1 VREWLGRR
9 VHVVVDR
16 PLGSRHPDD
25 PQAVYELNYGYVPGT
40 IAGDGEPID
49 VYVIDAD
56 QPLSECDAE
65 VIAIICRRDDVEDK
79 LVVRLGDRPWTAD
92 EIAQRTWFQERWFDV
107 EVEMP
112 AARDDLG

>member
-49 VYVIDAD
+49 VYVIDSD
-56 QPLSECDAE
+56 QPLAECDAE
-65 VIAIICRRDDVEDK
+65 VIAILRRRDDDEDK
-79 LVVRLGDRPWTAD
+79 LVARVGNDRFTVE
-92 EIAQRTWFQERWFDV
+92 EIRQRTWFQERWFDTVV
-107 EVEMP
+107 ECE
-112 AARDDLG
+112 